1 MVHAIGAE
9 LLRLGVGAMKQFIL
23 EKKHHAWTLC
33 LRIAALAAALWALYD
48 LIVPFHK

>member
-1 MVHAIGAE
+1 
-9 LLRLGVGAMKQFIL
+9 MKRQIL

-48 LIVPFHK
+48 LVFQTHK